1 MVDFD
6 RVIDR
11 RGTCDLK
18 YRTSLV
24 KHFVGVD
31 VSEEMI
37 PMWVADMDF
46 ACPQCIQDAVKKRAD
61 REIYGYCLPDEK
73 FFPTIANWYKTQHS
87 WAIPEEWLIQGPSV
101 LTLLNLLIRFHSQP
115 GDSVIIQQPVY
126 KPFCDQI
133 NFTRRK
139 IVNNALIK
147 GEDRYQM
154 DFDLLERQAAQSTT
168 KVMLLCSPHNPVGRV
183 WTKEELRR
191 VAEICSRNGVF
202 LISDEIH
209 CDLIHEGYTHTPFGT
224 QAGEEGYALLFSP
237 GKSFNI
243 SGLKM
248 SFAIIPDSKLREK
261 VTTYMT
267 EHVMDTGNTFGYEA
281 VVAGYSQE
289 GAAWLKELM
298 RYVGSNVEYIKSFVA
313 EKMPEVK
320 VYQPEGTYVI
330 WLDFGKT
337 GWSDEKLL
345 QKIVIEKEIITDP
358 GPWFGQGGEGCM
370 RLNLACPQRTV
381 RLAMDRIY
389 DALYRQKTGGNGK

>member
-6 RVIDR
+6 RVVDR
-11 RGTCDLK
+11 RGTYDLK
-18 YRTSLV
+18 YRTGLV
-24 KHFVGVD
+24 KQFVGVD
-31 VSEEMI
+31 VSEDMI

-61 REIYGYCLPDEK
+61 REIYGYCMPGDDLI
-73 FFPTIANWYKTQHS
+73 PTVANWYKTRHG
-87 WAIPEEWLIQGPSV
+87 WPVPEEWFIQGSSV
-101 LTLLNLLIRFHSQP
+101 LALINLLIRFHSEP

-133 NFTRRK
+133 NFTKRK

-147 GEDRYQM
+147 GENKYQI
-154 DFDLLERQAAQSTT
+154 DFDLLERQAAEPSA

-183 WTKEELRR
+183 WTAGELKR
-191 VAEICSRNGVF
+191 VAEICKKNGVF

-209 CDLIHEGYTHTPFGT
+209 CDLIHEGYTHIPFGMQT
-224 QAGEEGYALLFSP
+224 GEDGYAVLFSP

-248 SFAIIPDSKLREK
+248 SFAIIPDAKLREN
-261 VTTYMT
+261 VSTYMA
-267 EHVMDTGNTFGYEA
+267 EHVIDTGNTFGYEA
-281 VVAGYSQE
+281 AIAGYSQE
-289 GAAWLKELM
+289 GAEWLKELM
-298 RYVGSNVEYIKSFVA
+298 QYVGGNVEYIKSFLA

-337 GWSDEKLL
+337 GWSDDELV
-345 QKIVIEKEIITDP
+345 QKILIEKEIITDP
-358 GPWFGQGGEGCM
+358 GPWFGPGGEGCM
-370 RLNLACPQRTV
+370 RLNLACTRKTV
-381 RLAMDRIY
+381 QIAMDRIY
-389 DALYRQKTGGNGK
+389 DALRR